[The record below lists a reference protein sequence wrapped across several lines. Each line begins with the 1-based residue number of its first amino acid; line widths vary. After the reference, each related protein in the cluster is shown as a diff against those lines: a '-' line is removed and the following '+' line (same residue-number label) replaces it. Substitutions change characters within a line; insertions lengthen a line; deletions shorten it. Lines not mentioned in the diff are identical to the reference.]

1 MVERVEPLIRK
12 TVTVLFCDVTGS
24 TSLGERID
32 PETLRRVMLEY
43 FDEMRAAIER
53 HGGTVEKF
61 IGDAVMAVFGVP
73 VVHEDDALRA
83 VRAGD
88 EMRGALVRLNNDLD
102 SKFGVRLEMRIGINT
117 GEVVVGDPTAEHLIA
132 TGDAVNVAARLQQ
145 AAQPGEI
152 LLGRETHRLVADRIR
167 AGPLESF
174 SLKGKSEAV
183 PTWRLD
189 EVRAGAEFIFRRLDS
204 PLVGREQER
213 DFLRDAYR
221 TVIEDQSCRLVTV
234 LGAAGVGKSRLA
246 QEVAARSFGAAVA
259 QGRCLSY
266 GEGITFFPIAE
277 VVRSLAGITADDN
290 DRVVKARVGQL
301 LPPGDEAAVVTERLV
316 SLLSDDGTARA
327 DEVFWAVRKLLE
339 VVARSRPLVLLLEDL
354 HWAEPTLLDLIE
366 YLVGWSH
373 GSPMLVLALARPELL
388 ELRPGWPGDRLILE
402 PLDGDDVHA
411 LLGNLLGSAELDPA
425 VAANIERAADGNPL
439 FVEELVRML
448 VDDGT
453 LLLDDGRWVASEVG
467 ELRIPP
473 SINALLAARLD
484 RLEPEEQTVIQCASV
499 IGKQFWWRAVVE
511 LAPPELASRVGSHL
525 HALVRK
531 RLVFPA
537 EPASF
542 VSEDSFRFGHI
553 LVRDAAY
560 AAMPKA
566 TRAILHQRFA
576 AWLES
581 KGGQEE
587 FRGHHLE
594 QAYTARCELGPPDD
608 ETRALGERAAMLLA
622 SAGRRAFAR
631 DDLPAARTLLE
642 RAAALPLDP
651 AAQAETLLEL
661 GVALRWTGEQARAAT
676 VLDDALEHARALG
689 DERLAARVEIEESTL
704 RAMTDPRVS
713 TSELAAV
720 AEEASVVFRTADD
733 DVGLAKAW
741 ILLAEAHWIRGSCGD
756 MERVLEDALHAA
768 ERGGAEREL
777 RWVMRALMR
786 GALLGPRRVED
797 AILRCRELQER
808 GRGDA
813 ALSANGDSMLA
824 VLEAMRGAA
833 DEARRLYGRSK
844 RTLEEAGLKTM
855 LASLQMYAGMAE
867 LVSGDALAAE
877 RELRLGYGLLDDMGE
892 QDRLSTT
899 AAYLARAL
907 VAQERFGEAD
917 LVARVSEASA
927 SEDDLASQVIVR
939 GTRARIVARSN
950 DIGSAEHIARH
961 AVELSRKTDL
971 LGIQGDAL
979 VDLADVCTVIGKP
992 QDATSALA
1000 EAAALYQRKGNAVCA
1015 ARALGVYTEPAATG
1029 RG

>member
-1 MVERVEPLIRK
+1 
-12 TVTVLFCDVTGS
+12 
-24 TSLGERID
+24 
-32 PETLRRVMLEY
+32 
-43 FDEMRAAIER
+43 
-53 HGGTVEKF
+53 
-61 IGDAVMAVFGVP
+61 
-73 VVHEDDALRA
+73 
-83 VRAGD
+83 
-88 EMRGALVRLNNDLD
+88 
-102 SKFGVRLEMRIGINT
+102 
-117 GEVVVGDPTAEHLIA
+117 
-132 TGDAVNVAARLQQ
+132 
-145 AAQPGEI
+145 
-152 LLGRETHRLVADRIR
+152 
-167 AGPLESF
+167 
-174 SLKGKSEAV
+174 
-183 PTWRLD
+183 
-189 EVRAGAEFIFRRLDS
+189 
-204 PLVGREQER
+204 
-213 DFLRDAYR
+213 
-221 TVIEDQSCRLVTV
+221 
-234 LGAAGVGKSRLA
+234 
-246 QEVAARSFGAAVA
+246 
-259 QGRCLSY
+259 
-266 GEGITFFPIAE
+266 
-277 VVRSLAGITADDN
+277 
-290 DRVVKARVGQL
+290 
-301 LPPGDEAAVVTERLV
+301 
-316 SLLSDDGTARA
+316 
-327 DEVFWAVRKLLE
+327 
-339 VVARSRPLVLLLEDL
+339 
-354 HWAEPTLLDLIE
+354 
-366 YLVGWSH
+366 
-373 GSPMLVLALARPELL
+373 MLVLALARPELL
-388 ELRPGWPGDRLILE
+388 ELRPGWPGDHLALE

-411 LLGNLLGSAELDPA
+411 LLANLLGSAELDSA

-453 LLLDDGRWVASEVG
+453 LVLNDDRWVARDVG
-467 ELRIPP
+467 ELPIPP

-484 RLEPEEQTVIQCASV
+484 RLEPEEQTVLQCASV

-511 LAPPELASRVGSHL
+511 LAPPELSDRVGSHL

-566 TRAILHQRFA
+566 TRATLHQRFA

-594 QAYTARCELGPPDD
+594 EAYRARCELGPPDD
-608 ETRALGERAAMLLA
+608 ETRAVGARAATLLA

-642 RAAALPLDP
+642 HAAALPLDR

-661 GVALRWTGEQARAAT
+661 GVALRWTGEQARAAA
-676 VLDDALEHARALG
+676 VLDEALEHARALD
-689 DERLAARVEIEESTL
+689 DERLAARVEIEASTL

-713 TSELAAV
+713 TSELVRV
-720 AEEASVVFRTADD
+720 AEDASLVFRASNDE
-733 DVGLAKAW
+733 VGLAKAW

-756 MERVLEDALHAA
+756 METVLENALHAA

-786 GALLGPRRVED
+786 GALLGPRPVGD

-867 LVSGDALAAE
+867 LVAGDPLAAE
-877 RELRLGYGLLDDMGE
+877 RELRLGYGLLDEMGE

-907 VAQERFGEAD
+907 VAQERFDDAD
-917 LVARVSEASA
+917 VVARVSEMSA

-939 GTRARIVARSN
+939 GTRARIAARS
-950 DIGSAEHIARH
+950 DDRGPAERLAHG
-961 AVELSRKTDL
+961 AVELSRATDL
-971 LGIQGDAL
+971 LDIQADAL
-979 VDLADVCTVIGKP
+979 VDFADVLTVIGKP
-992 QDATSALA
+992 HEAASALV
-1000 EAAALYQRKGNAVCA
+1000 EAAVLYERKGNAASA
-1015 ARALGVYTEPAATG
+1015 ARALGTHREPAATG
-1029 RG
+1029 G